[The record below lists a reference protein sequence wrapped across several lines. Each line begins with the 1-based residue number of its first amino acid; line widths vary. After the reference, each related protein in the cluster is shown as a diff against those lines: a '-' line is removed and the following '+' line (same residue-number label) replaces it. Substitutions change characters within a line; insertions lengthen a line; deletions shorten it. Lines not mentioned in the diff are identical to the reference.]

1 MILLGYDKEYLVATS
16 IYSLA
21 FFYYLAVNLA
31 TQNKECFLAS
41 FISMCDNETKFNSK
55 EGNWKY

>member
-1 MILLGYDKEYLVATS
+1 MTEYLVATS